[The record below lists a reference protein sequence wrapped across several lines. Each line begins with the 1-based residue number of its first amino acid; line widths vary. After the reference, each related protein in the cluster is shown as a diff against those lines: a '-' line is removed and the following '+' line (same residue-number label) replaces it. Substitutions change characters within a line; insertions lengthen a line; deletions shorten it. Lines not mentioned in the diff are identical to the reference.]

1 MVLEFDIILN
11 QMHII
16 VTIYLSNDKK
26 IFSGNFLSNV
36 VIKYFSNFF
45 LVQIDLGA
53 VDVAISIFK

>member
-1 MVLEFDIILN
+1 MVNIVLESPL
-11 QMHII
+11 I